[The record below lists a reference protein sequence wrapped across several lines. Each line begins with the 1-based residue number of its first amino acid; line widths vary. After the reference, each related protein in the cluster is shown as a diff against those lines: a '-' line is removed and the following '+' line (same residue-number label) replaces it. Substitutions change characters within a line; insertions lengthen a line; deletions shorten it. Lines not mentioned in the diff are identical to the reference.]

1 MRVIRLHP
9 NRGNAGQHCVY
20 AVSVAVSG
28 ADRVVVARGDKTL
41 EVEVNLV
48 VAERVAHLYG
58 NLYTREEGRRK
69 ASERGRGGRSGERG
83 ERAGEGSGQGTEVT
97 TSRG

>member
-1 MRVIRLHP
+1 MHQ

-69 ASERGRGGRSGERG
+69 ASERRGGKEWRERR
-83 ERAGEGSGQGTEVT
+83 E
-97 TSRG
+97 SRGGEWSGDRSHDLTRLDG